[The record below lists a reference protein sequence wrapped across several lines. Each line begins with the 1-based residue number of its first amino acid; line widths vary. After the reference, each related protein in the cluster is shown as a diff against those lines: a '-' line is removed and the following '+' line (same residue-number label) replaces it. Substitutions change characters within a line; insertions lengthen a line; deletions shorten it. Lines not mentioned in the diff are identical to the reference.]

1 MVDPLVEACRL
12 DLLVLFLLVDRKDY
26 CQVEEFQ
33 DVEVVELEIQK
44 DYFQVEVLLDEEFV
58 RRELVEL
65 PDFRQLVRELFQLVQ
80 LFSVQQVF

>member
-1 MVDPLVEACRL
+1 LVEAYRL

-26 CQVEEFQ
+26 CQDEEFQDEEEGALEIQKDCFQVEALQ
-33 DVEVVELEIQK
+33 DVEVVRQ
-44 DYFQVEVLLDEEFV
+44 EF
-58 RRELVEL
+58 LGL

>member
-26 CQVEEFQ
+26 FLVEEFQ

-44 DYFQVEVLLDEEFV
+44 DYFQVEELLDVEVGRQEF
-58 RRELVEL
+58 LGL
-65 PDFRQLVRELFQLVQ
+65 LDFGQLVQEKFQLAQ

>member
-26 CQVEEFQ
+26 FQDEEFP
-33 DVEVVELEIQK
+33 DEEVVELEIQK
-44 DYFQVEVLLDEEFV
+44 DYCQVEALQNVEVGRQEF
-58 RRELVEL
+58 LGL
-65 PDFRQLVRELFQLVQ
+65 PDFRQLVQEKFQLVQ

>member
-44 DYFQVEVLLDEEFV
+44 DCFQVEALQDVEVVRQEF
-58 RRELVEL
+58 LGL
-65 PDFRQLVRELFQLVQ
+65 PDFRQLVPQMFQLVQ

>member
-12 DLLVLFLLVDRKDY
+12 DLLFLVLQVGRKDY
-26 CQVEEFQ
+26 FQVEVFL

-44 DYFQVEVLLDEEFV
+44 GCFQVEALLDVEVVRQEF
-58 RRELVEL
+58 LGL

>member
-26 CQVEEFQ
+26 FLDEEFR

-44 DYFQVEVLLDEEFV
+44 DCFQVEALQDEEVV
-58 RRELVEL
+58 RQEFLGL
-65 PDFRQLVRELFQLVQ
+65 PDFQQLVQEKFQLVQ

>member
-26 CQVEEFQ
+26 FQDEEFP
-33 DVEVVELEIQK
+33 DEEVVELEIRK
-44 DYFQVEVLLDEEFV
+44 DCFQVEALLDVEVGPQEF
-58 RRELVEL
+58 LGL
-65 PDFRQLVRELFQLVQ
+65 LDFQQLVQEKFQLVQ